1 MSLHPALFASPKPTH
16 ASPWLLFSWGMLLC
30 LAAAWLPALPQAAHY
45 HDFADARTLLR
56 IPYAMDVLSNLPL
69 LLAGLAIAWQLRRF
83 ARTSA
88 QLLPLWGWLLAI
100 AALGFALTALASS
113 IYHWQPD
120 DTGVFWDRLAMG
132 VIFAAVIG
140 LAAGQI
146 YGALT
151 AAAAAFLTLAAA
163 VLALWI
169 WRQTGNFT
177 PWIVLQAGG
186 MLLLLAIACVPKHSP
201 LRQAAVPLLPL
212 GALIAW
218 YSLAKLAELGDHS
231 VFAASTGLLSGHS
244 LKHILAAL
252 AAWPLLQMLY
262 NAQADLAEPFSVRPA
277 GTARH
282 SRTL

>member
-1 MSLHPALFASPKPTH
+1 MPQRAH
-16 ASPWLLFSWGMLLC
+16 ASPWLLLGYAVLLC
-30 LAAAWLPALPQAAHY
+30 TAAALLPALPQAAHY
-45 HDFADARTLLR
+45 HEFADTRTLWGM
-56 IPYAMDVLSNLPL
+56 PYGMDVLSNLPL

-88 QLLPLWGWLLAI
+88 QPLPLWGWLMAV
-100 AALGFALTALASS
+100 AALGFALTGLASA

-120 DTGVFWDRLAMG
+120 DAGVFWDRLAMG
-132 VIFAAVIG
+132 VIFAAAIG
-140 LAAGQI
+140 LAARQI

-163 VLALWI
+163 VLALWL

-177 PWIVLQAGG
+177 PWVVLQAGG
-186 MLLLLAIACVPKHSP
+186 MLLLLAIACVPKHSAF
-201 LRQAAVPLLPL
+201 RQAAVPLLQL

-218 YSLAKLAELGDHS
+218 YSLAKLAELADHS
-231 VFAASTGLLSGHS
+231 VFTVSGGLLSGHS

-262 NAQADLAEPFSVRPA
+262 NAQADLAEPFTERLA

-282 SRTL
+282 TSTL

>member
-1 MSLHPALFASPKPTH
+1 MSSYPAFFASPQRAH
-16 ASPWLLFSWGMLLC
+16 ASPWLLLGWGVLLC
-30 LAAAWLPALPQAAHY
+30 LAAALLPALPQAAHY
-45 HDFADARTLLR
+45 HDFADARTLMG

-83 ARTSA
+83 AHTSA
-88 QLLPLWGWLLAI
+88 QPLPMWGWLLAL
-100 AALGFALTALASS
+100 AALGFAVTALASS

-120 DTGVFWDRLAMG
+120 DAGVFWDRLAMG

-140 LAAGQI
+140 LAVGQI

-151 AAAAAFLTLAAA
+151 AATAALLTLAAA

-169 WRQTGNFT
+169 WRKTGNFT

-186 MLLLLAIACVPKHSP
+186 MLLLLAIACQPRHSP

-218 YSLAKLAELGDHS
+218 YSLAKLAELGDHG
-231 VFAASTGLLSGHS
+231 VFAVTAGLLSGHS

-262 NAQADLAEPFSVRPA
+262 NAQADLAEPFSVRLAGPA
-277 GTARH
+277 HPCR
-282 SRTL
+282 SV